1 MKALLKNDIAY
12 LAGYLLLF
20 AAMVAA
26 LVCVQ
31 KADLHFWLNDC
42 HTQSLDAFFRGV
54 TYLAQWPIY
63 ALMLCFI
70 VRRYSVVAYYLAA
83 ELSATVVVQV
93 IKGITNMPRPIE
105 FFGEG
110 NAQLQQILVEGVR
123 MNHWHS
129 FPSGHTQ
136 TFFVCATVLALL
148 AANRTEWKPLYGK
161 VLAPLGLLLIAAL
174 GGYSRIYLSQHFALD
189 VCVGSLIGV
198 VVPILLWPVFL
209 RFEKKWSDR
218 GLCYRYF
225 ANRNPKS

>member
-1 MKALLKNDIAY
+1 MKALIKNDIVY
-12 LAGYLLLF
+12 FCGYLLLF

-26 LVCVQ
+26 LVCVP
-31 KADLHFWLNDC
+31 KAELHLWLNGC
-42 HTQSLDAFFRGV
+42 HTEGLDAFFRGV

-63 ALMLCFI
+63 AGMLYFI
-70 VRRYSVVAYYLAA
+70 VRRYSVVAYYLVA
-83 ELSATVVVQV
+83 ELSATVVVQI
-93 IKGITNMPRPIE
+93 IKGIANMPRPIE

-110 NAQLQQILVEGVR
+110 NAQLQQILVEGVG

-148 AANRTEWKPLYGK
+148 AANRTEWKPIYGK
-161 VLAPLGLLLIAAL
+161 VLIPLALLTVAAL

-198 VVPILLWPVFL
+198 AVPTLLWPVFL
-209 RFEKKWSDR
+209 RFEKKWGDR

-225 ANRNPKS
+225 ANRNQQQ